1 MKQASLM
8 QLWKRPAP
16 PQDGPRPRC
25 TYTFRCGKCDATS
38 SLSSLSADARGH
50 LRPTRCKACGHPAR
64 PNNASCLECNTPWQ
78 SCRSRPTAMQ
88 TTATVLSGAAHT
100 WCLTFA
106 TDFSGMDMTSCAMDR
121 TLLGSIAVTQAWASD
136 IWGPAK
142 DFCLTNHGP
151 ERFSSDVRAK
161 DLPGPPLHL
170 YVAGP
175 PCQPWA
181 RGGKQL
187 GSRDHRAPLLD
198 QVLRTIEACRPIAF
212 LMEESDRVATYAG
225 GAWWR
230 DRVLELEAMQY
241 HVTWSILNAAQHG
254 VPQNRPRLWVVGIRR
269 DSPGQPS
276 SFKMPD
282 PLPPELRLALG
293 DILAPRR
300 DTDNPDALPR
310 AEGAKFNV
318 LRVKER
324 ARSEGVT
331 ADWACA
337 QGLSRNWGSKAAPR
351 LVMPCLLHS
360 NSVGYWLGSRGRH
373 ASVAEH
379 ARAQGVEHGAYR
391 WPKDPTAFALLG
403 NSMAR
408 CILQRLLHGIL
419 CMWGILEGPDPWL
432 RGEAQG
438 RLRAEGPPPPGAACS
453 RPSPRPLGALRWGRL
468 AMVPA
473 VPSWPPTPYT
483 PPKTPRWAT
492 RQQTQWH
499 WQRAR
504 PPVAQR
510 TLTRAVQQPQA
521 QRLWQRRPH
530 HPTIPPGRVL
540 DWTAEAPTGS
550 ALLLPR
556 HRIPPP
562 RRATSTSTAAVRM
575 TLSTPAAPM
584 TTGT

>member
-1 MKQASLM
+1 M
-8 QLWKRPAP
+8 
-16 PQDGPRPRC
+16 
-25 TYTFRCGKCDATS
+25 
-38 SLSSLSADARGH
+38 
-50 LRPTRCKACGHPAR
+50 
-64 PNNASCLECNTPWQ
+64 
-78 SCRSRPTAMQ
+78 
-88 TTATVLSGAAHT
+88 
-100 WCLTFA
+100 
-106 TDFSGMDMTSCAMDR
+106 
-121 TLLGSIAVTQAWASD
+121 
-136 IWGPAK
+136 
-142 DFCLTNHGP
+142 
-151 ERFSSDVRAK
+151 
-161 DLPGPPLHL
+161 
-170 YVAGP
+170 
-175 PCQPWA
+175 
-181 RGGKQL
+181 
-187 GSRDHRAPLLD
+187 
-198 QVLRTIEACRPIAF
+198 
-212 LMEESDRVATYAG
+212 ATYAG

-276 SFKMPD
+276 SFKMPE

-391 WPKDPTAFALLG
+391 WPKDPTAFARLG

-408 CILQRLLHGIL
+408 CILQRLLHGL
-419 CMWGILEGPDPWL
+419 FCLWGILEGPDPWL

-438 RLRAEGPPPPGAACS
+438 RLRAEAAGHPPHAARALPPLAPGAAT
-453 RPSPRPLGALRWGRL
+453 AWGRL
-468 AMVPA
+468 QQALTSPA
-473 VPSWPPTPYT
+473 RGLEVGAPGQGSSGPILAPAPSHSPKDPPMGNAAADAVALAAGA
-483 PPKTPRWAT
+483 AT
-492 RQQTQWH
+492 G
-499 WQRAR
+499 R
-504 PPVAQR
+504 PED
-510 TLTRAVQQPQA
+510 
-521 QRLWQRRPH
+521 PH
-530 HPTIPPGRVL
+530 
-540 DWTAEAPTGS
+540 TGS
-550 ALLLPR
+550 A
-556 HRIPPP
+556 
-562 RRATSTSTAAVRM
+562 AAAGAEA
-575 TLSTPAAPM
+575 LAA
-584 TTGT
+584 